1 MHAGAGEK
9 SKNQDITVAARRKF
23 QPERAEGNSKELQ
36 GKQKKPHPAGEL
48 AFCSSGM
55 QGAAGVK
62 IS

>member
-9 SKNQDITVAARRKF
+9 SKNQDITVAPGEASNR
-23 QPERAEGNSKELQ
+23 SELHEAQ
-36 GKQKKPHPAGEL
+36 RHCKVGKKPHPACER